1 MRPTR
6 TIATMIT
13 AVVLI
18 AGCSGTGSASPT
30 AAPATAA
37 PATAAPATAAAPT
50 EAPTTSA
57 AATAAPVQAWTQS
70 DIFKGFDPLAVDLT
84 GYTPGPNGEHSTA
97 AADVADPTPECLAK
111 IKADKPKLAFL
122 NGLSGNT
129 WMAAIEDGVRTK
141 ATEYGIDVVA
151 TASTD
156 FDPAKEASA
165 VETVMASKPDI
176 LITIPVD
183 PTAGAQ
189 NYKPA
194 VDAGTTIVFYD
205 NPVNGWTAGKEYV
218 TIVTGDHYRMGKDAA
233 DLLATALGGKGKYG
247 FIELDVPFYNSNNRE
262 KGFIAE
268 MAQKYPDMNNVAW
281 AGFTSDS
288 TVGAATDA
296 MLTQHPD
303 LDGIYVSYSGGPATA
318 VLASLQ
324 AAGNTHVKV
333 STHDLDAANDVI
345 MATKDSNYYGTAIE
359 HTFDEGANTV
369 KAAVLKICGV
379 TVPPFIVVPALPVN
393 RDNLAQAWQEGF
405 HKDPPAEVTKALGQ

>member
-1 MRPTR
+1 VKQ
-6 TIATMIT
+6 TIKVLT
-13 AVVLI
+13 AVTALVLV
-18 AGCSGTGSASPT
+18 AGCSSSASPS
-30 AAPATAA
+30 AAPAS
-37 PATAAPATAAAPT
+37 PASSAAAPSAAPSA
-50 EAPTTSA
+50 EPSAAPTQGA
-57 AATAAPVQAWTQS
+57 AEAWTQS
-70 DIFKGFDPLAVDLT
+70 DIFKGFDPMSVDLT
-84 GYTPGPNGEHSTA
+84 GFTPGPNGEKSTN
-97 AADVADPTPECLAK
+97 AADVPGPTPECLAQVK
-111 IKADKPKLAFL
+111 GKKVAFL
-122 NGLSGNT
+122 NGLAGNT
-129 WMAAIEDGVRTK
+129 WMAAIENGVRS
-141 ATEYGIDVVA
+141 AAAEYGLNVVT

-194 VDAGTTIVFYD
+194 LDAGVTISFYD
-205 NPVNGWTAGKEYV
+205 NPVDGWTAGKEYV
-218 TIVTGDHYRMGKDAA
+218 AITTGDHYRMGKNAA
-233 DLLATALGGKGKYG
+233 DLLAQAIGEQGTYG
-247 FIELDVPFYNSNNRE
+247 FIQLDVPFYNSNNRE
-262 KGFIAE
+262 KGFLAE
-268 MAQKYPDMNNVAW
+268 MAQKYPNLKNVAW

-333 STHDLDAANDVI
+333 VTHDLDAANDVI

-359 HTFDEGANTV
+359 HTYDEGAGTV
-369 KAAVLKICGV
+369 KAAVLKLCGV
-379 TVPPFIVVPALPVN
+379 DVPPFIVVPALAVN
-393 RDNLAQAWQEGF
+393 RDNLAAAWQEGF
-405 HKDPPAEVTKALGQ
+405 HADPPAEVTKALGQ